1 MDPSEKEARGR
12 SSQGDA
18 RRAAPIA
25 EPWDP
30 YFPALAVSPPL
41 ITLAIWLVFEK
52 VLYLSLPPGLLVD
65 VL

>member
-30 YFPALAVSPPL
+30 YFPAPAVSLPYRPL
-41 ITLAIWLVFEK
+41 QL
-52 VLYLSLPPGLLVD
+52 LPSHMFSPML
-65 VL
+65 